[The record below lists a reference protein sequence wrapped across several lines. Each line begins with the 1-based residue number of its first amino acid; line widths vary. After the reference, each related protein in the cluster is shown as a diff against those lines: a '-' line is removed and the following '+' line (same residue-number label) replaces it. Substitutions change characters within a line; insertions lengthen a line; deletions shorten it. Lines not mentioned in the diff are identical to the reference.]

1 MNTIYLGLGANV
13 GDKKKHI
20 QKAIELLSQKI
31 THLKQAS
38 LYESKAVGYT
48 DQDNFINTVVSGK
61 TDLAPQELLVFAKA
75 IEKEIGRIYRFRW
88 GPREIDID
96 ILFYNDRIIKQSDLE
111 IPHPR
116 LHQRDFVLV
125 PLNELA
131 SDMMHPVFKKTI
143 RQLLQAFP
151 PENKSIIASE
161 VGFNKTLLNQ

>member
-75 IEKEIGRIYRFRW
+75 IEKEIGRIYR
-88 GPREIDID
+88 
-96 ILFYNDRIIKQSDLE
+96 S
-111 IPHPR
+111 
-116 LHQRDFVLV
+116 
-125 PLNELA
+125 
-131 SDMMHPVFKKTI
+131 
-143 RQLLQAFP
+143 LLQIP
-151 PENKSIIASE
+151 IILVE
-161 VGFNKTLLNQ
+161 PDLF